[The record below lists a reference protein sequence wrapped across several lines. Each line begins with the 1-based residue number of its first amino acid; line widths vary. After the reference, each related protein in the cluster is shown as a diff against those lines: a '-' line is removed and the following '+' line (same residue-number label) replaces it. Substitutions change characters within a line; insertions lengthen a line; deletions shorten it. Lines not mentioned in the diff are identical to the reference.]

1 MTQSSALI
9 WGQWG
14 DAQLLLGMF
23 DLQSVK
29 NEPCGSSAAHG
40 TADAWSEVTTRLRRP
55 CFSKRRASLGR
66 LSHRQAGKTF
76 PSPFNHQ

>member
-9 WGQWG
+9 WSQRG

-23 DLQSVK
+23 DLQSIK

-40 TADAWSEVTTRLRRP
+40 TADAWSEVTT
-55 CFSKRRASLGR
+55 CFSQRRASLGR

-76 PSPFNHQ
+76 LSPFNHQ